1 LGNIPE
7 RFGFP
12 KLLKDSKM
20 LTFVII
26 IGIIALVGVGRFFKT
41 IGVLILIAIAAA
53 AVLIFTVANL

>member
-1 LGNIPE
+1 
-7 RFGFP
+7 
-12 KLLKDSKM
+12 M

-41 IGVLILIAIAAA
+41 MGVLILIALAAA